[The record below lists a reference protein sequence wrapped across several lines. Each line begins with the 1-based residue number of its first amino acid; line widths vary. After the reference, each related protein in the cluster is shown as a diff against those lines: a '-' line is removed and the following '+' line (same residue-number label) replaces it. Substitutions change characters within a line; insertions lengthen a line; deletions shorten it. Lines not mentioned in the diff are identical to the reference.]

1 MKKLTI
7 FIIGFFFLSFLN
19 PNASKAMEPVQYS
32 KKTNVTLIDAA
43 SGNIDLIGTFQL
55 INLDTNVVSYLP
67 VNSTLTF
74 KKDSSGITAQFSS
87 SSIKSSK
94 GYKVQELNEM
104 PKMIVFNQ
112 ATPLRKG
119 ATTSYDVIRQFNAG
133 EAAPYINTF
142 TNSSGEVWYNVSSQE
157 GNGWVLA
164 ANTKIQNPVNTS
176 LNLAKINNGKTY
188 RGSYEIV
195 PDGAN
200 LNIRNTLDLED
211 YLKGV
216 VPNEMPAGWPKE
228 ALKAQA
234 IAARS
239 YAANS
244 MNLSD
249 TASSQ
254 VYRGYSSEDSR
265 STAAINETNG
275 LVVRYN
281 GKVIQTFFFSTSG
294 GRTANVGDV
303 WNSNQ
308 SSFPYLVSVEDPYE
322 NSSHSN
328 WTENFTPQQILTS
341 FGFNPSTTT
350 LLDVSLYKP
359 GQNGEVRG
367 VTVETSNGTK
377 TINGNENQ
385 IRKLFPVESSS
396 HYNILNSNW
405 FDMKL
410 TKQSNSASVQTS
422 NGIVNVDGL
431 KGQAVQTSTGVET
444 LSTQDV
450 QVQTPTGIQAYP
462 MISGVTNITLNG
474 KGWGHRIGMSQ
485 YGAKGYAEKG
495 WNAEQ
500 IITHYFKG
508 TTVSK

>member
-7 FIIGFFFLSFLN
+7 LIIGFFFLSFLN
-19 PNASKAMEPVQYS
+19 PNASKAMEPVQYN
-32 KKTNVTLIDAA
+32 KKTNVTLIDAS
-43 SGNIDLIGTFQL
+43 SGSIDLIGTFQL

-67 VNSTLTF
+67 VNTTLQF

-87 SSIKSSK
+87 SSIKSGK
-94 GYKVQELNEM
+94 GFKVQELDEM

-112 ATPLRKG
+112 STALRKG
-119 ATTSYDVIRQFNAG
+119 ATSSYDVIRQFHAG

-142 TNSSGEVWYNVSSQE
+142 TNGAGEIWYNVSSQN

-164 ANTKIQNPVNTS
+164 ASTKIQNPVNNS
-176 LNLAKINNGKTY
+176 LNLAKVNNGKTY

-195 PDGAN
+195 PDGSN
-200 LNIRNTLDLED
+200 LNIINNLDLED

-216 VPNEMPAGWPKE
+216 VPNEMPASWSKE

-244 MNLSD
+244 MNLKD
-249 TASSQ
+249 TAASQ
-254 VYRGYSSEDSR
+254 VYRGYSSEDAR
-265 STAAINETNG
+265 TTAAIKETEG

-322 NSSHSN
+322 TSAYSN

-341 FGFNPSTTT
+341 FKFDPSTTT
-350 LLDVSLYKP
+350 LLDMSLHKT

-367 VTVETSNGTK
+367 VTVETTNGIK
-377 TINGNENQ
+377 TINGNENE
-385 IRKLFPVESSS
+385 IRKLFPIESTS
-396 HYNILNSNW
+396 HYNILYSNW

-410 TKQSNSASVQTS
+410 TKQSNTASVQTS
-422 NGIVNVDGL
+422 NGIIYVDGL
-431 KGQAVQTSTGVET
+431 KGQSVQTSAGVVT

-462 MISGVTNITLNG
+462 MLSGVTNITLNG

-495 WNAEQ
+495 WSAEQ